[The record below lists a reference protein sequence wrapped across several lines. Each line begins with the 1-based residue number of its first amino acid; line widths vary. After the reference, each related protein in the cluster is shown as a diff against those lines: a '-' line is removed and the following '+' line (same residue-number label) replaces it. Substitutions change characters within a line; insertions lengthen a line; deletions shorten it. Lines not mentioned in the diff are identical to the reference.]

1 MKTIIV
7 ATLLAYLLGA
17 AWMYV
22 FTIEHRDSAAIKAG
36 IMECIGWGQL
46 ILIAAF
52 FVLSFVPLQRGM
64 QLQSL
69 AKYTLY
75 ACVALGVVALVV
87 LRHHVMD
94 PIRHTWKRMGECVK
108 ESAAVYLVGLVLG
121 IIAWFGTAFCFQPD
135 ITDTTPE
142 YVMYMLQTG
151 ELALA
156 DPYRMTLLEPLAV
169 NHSPLYVIYA
179 IGAFWDGLNG
189 VIYVQRFLPLVLV
202 PGILGLYRWIASVC
216 FESVKQQNRFFLIV
230 IVLGLLEVVRTHAL
244 LTGVFQNPWAG
255 QTMLAMVVIPTA
267 FAVGICLARR
277 MQWKLIPYWLLLLLA
292 GQCVYAK
299 GFAPVGLLGVVAGII
314 AFMERRRNNA

>member
-7 ATLLAYLLGA
+7 AILLAYLLGA

-22 FTIEHRDSAAIKAG
+22 FTIENRENKQMELG
-36 IMECIGWGQL
+36 IFECIGWGQL
-46 ILIAAF
+46 ILVAAF
-52 FVLSFVPLQRGM
+52 FALSFIPLQRGM

-69 AKYTLY
+69 AQLTFY

-87 LRHHVMD
+87 LRQHVMD
-94 PIRHTWKRMGECVK
+94 PIRHTWKRMGEGVK
-108 ESAAVYLVGLVLG
+108 ESAAVYVVGTLLG
-121 IIAWFGTAFCFQPD
+121 VIAWIGSAFCFLPD
-135 ITDTTPE
+135 MSDTTPE
-142 YVMYMLQTG
+142 YVIYMLQTG
-151 ELALA
+151 ELALS

-179 IGAFWDGLNG
+179 IGAFWDGLDG

-230 IVLGLLEVVRTHAL
+230 IALGLLEVVRTHAL

-277 MQWKLIPYWLLLLLA
+277 TQWKLIPYWLLLLLA

-299 GFAPVGLLGVVAGII
+299 GFAPVGLLGVVAVAI